1 MKRVQQKVHST
12 FSPHV
17 QRMILVALSIVLQF
31 GVYVALLV
39 HSSQHFVYF
48 YWICVLVSLVVALFV
63 STRKSRL
70 AYKMAWI
77 VPILLVPLIGG
88 VMFII
93 LGGARKPHYHRQE
106 TRRTLKSQL
115 SSRLSTTD
123 LMRYGPDAL
132 QQAWYLE
139 RTALCP
145 AYVNTETT
153 YFSTGEAFFPAFLA
167 ALEEAKDYIFLEY
180 FIIAE
185 GSMWSEVLEILTRK
199 AAQGVDVRVIY
210 DGVGSAATL
219 PTNYPDQLHAR
230 GILCRVF
237 QPLTPILSIH
247 QNNRDHRKIC
257 SIDGVTGFVSG
268 LNMADEYVDRKE
280 RFGYWKDNAL
290 RLRGEAVWSLSVF
303 FLTMW
308 DHQNPRSDF
317 RLFRP
322 RTLPPVNSTGGVVI
336 PYTDT
341 PNPADTVCADLHLQ
355 MITKAKRYLYLTTPY
370 LSIDETI
377 TSALCTAARSGVDV
391 RLMLPHI
398 PDKKVVFA
406 VTQSNY
412 PTLLEAGIRVYEFS
426 PGFLHSKTVV
436 ADDLYASVGSCNL
449 DYRSFYLQFENGVW
463 LCGDP
468 AVLAVRDDF
477 LNTLE
482 TCQEITLD
490 DCRTLPLFRRVMQTV
505 YRLFSP
511 LF

>member
-17 QRMILVALSIVLQF
+17 QRMVLIILSIALQF
-31 GVYVALLV
+31 GIYVALLV
-39 HSSQHFVYF
+39 HSSQNFVYF
-48 YWICVLVSLVVALFV
+48 YWICVLVSVVVTLFI
-63 STRKSRL
+63 STRKYKL
-70 AYKMAWI
+70 AYKIAWI
-77 VPILLVPLIGG
+77 IPILIVPFIGG
-88 VMFII
+88 IMFII

-106 TRRTLKSQL
+106 TQRTLKHQL
-115 SSRLSTTD
+115 IPRLSTTD
-123 LMRYGPDAL
+123 ILQYGPDAL

-139 RTALCP
+139 HTALCP
-145 AYVNTETT
+145 AYANTETA
-153 YFSTGEAFFPAFLA
+153 YYSTGEAFFPAFLE

-185 GSMWSEVLEILTRK
+185 GSMWSEVLEVLTRK

-219 PTNYPDQLHAR
+219 PMNYPDQLHTR

-237 QPLTPILSIH
+237 QPFMPVLSIH
-247 QNNRDHRKIC
+247 QNNRDHRKLC
-257 SIDGVTGFVSG
+257 SIDGITGFVSG

-290 RLRGEAVWSLSVF
+290 RLRGEAVWSLTVF

-322 RTLPPVNSTGGVVI
+322 RTLPPVTPTAGIVA

-341 PNPADTVCADLHLQ
+341 PNPYDTVCADLHLQ

-377 TSALCTAARSGVDV
+377 LSALCTAARSGVDV
-391 RLMLPHI
+391 RIMLPHI

-412 PTLLEAGIRVYEFS
+412 PTLLEAGIRIYEFT

-463 LCGDP
+463 LCGNP
-468 AVLAVRDDF
+468 AVLSVRDDF
-477 LNTLE
+477 LSTLE
-482 TCQEITLD
+482 VCQEITPD
-490 DCRTLPLFRRVMQTV
+490 DCRHPLPYRIMQTI